1 MADNRRTDST
11 PNDGLNTVPPSAT
24 PTSSRTSENRVRN
37 SAADREAARLWR
49 WCQLVA
55 EDPVAVVDRVVGVDA
70 LDGEAG
76 VRIKGRRLTRTQ

>member
-1 MADNRRTDST
+1 
-11 PNDGLNTVPPSAT
+11 
-24 PTSSRTSENRVRN
+24 VRN

-49 WCQLVA
+49 CCQLVA

-70 LDGEAG
+70 LDGAAG